1 MKVFC
6 VDCKFQ
12 EVHSFNNNDR
22 IVCMCPYNL
31 EDSWYAKKFK
41 LISTPDK
48 INENNNCKWFVDR
61 LNKTVAG

>member
-1 MKVFC
+1 
-6 VDCKFQ
+6 
-12 EVHSFNNNDR
+12 
-22 IVCMCPYNL
+22 MCPYNL